1 MASGVLICHWL
12 WLLAISKQQTTNN
25 KATKEVRQRMGRT
38 LENKQDLVADLKQT
52 LSESQLAVI
61 IDYQGLSVAEITDL
75 RTRLRPTGT
84 VCKVTKNTLMRRAI
98 DGDEAWQPMTE
109 FLSGSSAI
117 LLVKDDI
124 SGAIKAYQD
133 FQKASKKTALRGGV
147 MEGRALNEAQVKA
160 IGDLPSKEQLIAQIA
175 GAINAVA
182 TKLAVSINEVPASLG
197 RSIQAIADKDK
208 EAGDAPSDTA
218 A

>member
-1 MASGVLICHWL
+1 
-12 WLLAISKQQTTNN
+12 
-25 KATKEVRQRMGRT
+25 MGRT

-52 LSESQLAVI
+52 LSESQLAVV

-98 DGDEAWQPMTE
+98 DGDDAWQPMTE

-197 RSIQAIADKDK
+197 RSIQAIADK
-208 EAGDAPSDTA
+208 ETGDAPSDTA